1 MLTLLF
7 LNVLC
12 AKILNVMKDL
22 LFIYNPRAGKGSIG
36 THLGDIIDIFTSA
49 GYRVTVYPTKCHG
62 DGEVVAGQWCE
73 RFDRIVCA
81 GGDGTLDEIVTGVMG
96 AGVKMPIGYLPTGS
110 TNDFGRS
117 IGIPKSIRKA
127 AKTAVSDNLFKCDLG
142 KFNSRY
148 FVYVAAFGLFTDVT
162 YETDQNMK
170 NIFGYTAYLAEAV
183 KRLPSIRSI
192 PLRITYDDNVIS
204 DDFLVGLVTNSDSV
218 GGIKGITGPDV
229 KLDDGVFEVLL
240 VRAPD
245 NILEFNLIAPAILDR
260 RIKSDNVICFRC
272 SRIIIESD
280 EPIAWTLDGEFGG
293 MVDRAEIENMHEAV
307 EFVI

>member
-1 MLTLLF
+1 
-7 LNVLC
+7 
-12 AKILNVMKDL
+12 MKDL

-36 THLGDIIDIFTSA
+36 THLGDIIDIFTNG

-73 RFDRIVCA
+73 EFDRIVCA
-81 GGDGTLDEIVTGVMG
+81 GGDGTLDEIVTGVMT
-96 AGVKMPIGYLPTGS
+96 AGVRKPIGYLPTGS

-117 IGIPKSIRKA
+117 IGIPKSIRRA
-127 AKTAVSDNLFKCDLG
+127 AATAVSDKLFKCDLG

-162 YETDQNMK
+162 YETDQSMK

-192 PLRITYDDNVIS
+192 PLRITYDDKVIS
-204 DDFLVGLVTNSDSV
+204 DNFLVGLVTNSDSV

-272 SRIIIESD
+272 SNILIESD